1 MYILND
7 GFDEVSEGCTMAR
20 FEGPSRDSL
29 RRLWSGGC
37 RELTADWFADGALVE
52 QDAEVQV
59 SVGPDGIQ
67 VVRLYHYGPTD
78 EITLEDF

>member
-7 GFDEVSEGCTMAR
+7 RFDEISEGTTLAR

-29 RRLWSGGC
+29 RSLWGGGC
-37 RELTADWFADGALVE
+37 RRLTADWFDGGDLVE

-59 SVGPDGIQ
+59 SIGPWGIEVDRVG
-67 VVRLYHYGPTD
+67 HYGRTNL
-78 EITLEDF
+78 IVLEDF